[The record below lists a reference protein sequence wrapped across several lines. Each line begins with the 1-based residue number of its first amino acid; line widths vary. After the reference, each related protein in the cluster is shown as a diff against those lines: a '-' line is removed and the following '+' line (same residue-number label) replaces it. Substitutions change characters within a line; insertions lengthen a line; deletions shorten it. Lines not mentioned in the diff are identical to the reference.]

1 VRGGVE
7 SAGMSL
13 RLRWLVPVLAMAF
26 TAMMAVVILRAGTT
40 RLHYDV
46 SQLDQQAAV
55 LRQEA
60 REGSL
65 ELARLRN
72 PAMIRAKLAEL
83 RLEGI
88 SADGGEPGG

>member
-1 VRGGVE
+1 
-7 SAGMSL
+7 MSL
-13 RLRWLVPVLAMAF
+13 RLRWFVPVLAMAF

-60 REGSL
+60 CEMSL
-65 ELARLRN
+65 ELERLRN

-88 SADGGEPGG
+88 SAVGGGPGG